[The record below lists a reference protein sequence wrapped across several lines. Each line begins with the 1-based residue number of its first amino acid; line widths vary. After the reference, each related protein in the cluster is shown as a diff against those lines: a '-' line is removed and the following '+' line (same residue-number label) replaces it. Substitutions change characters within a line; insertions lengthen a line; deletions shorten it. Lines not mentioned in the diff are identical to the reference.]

1 MQAFSRR
8 CHECVNRRPHAYRTR
23 RTAPNAPID
32 SRRRIGPRASHHA
45 DRARRPRSFSPIF
58 VGKLVDI
65 LGAQRSIR

>member
-23 RTAPNAPID
+23 RTAPNAPIG

-45 DRARRPRSFSPIF
+45 DRTRRSRSFSPIF

-65 LGAQRSIR
+65 LGAQRSTR

>member
-23 RTAPNAPID
+23 RTAPNAPIG

-45 DRARRPRSFSPIF
+45 DRARRSRSLSPIF

-65 LGAQRSIR
+65 LGAQRSNR